1 MDLDT
6 PTRPD
11 RAVKAEDDGHDSE
24 MVHSKPSYRSWKKK
38 YRKMRVV
45 FEGKMREGEN
55 LYKLEQKA
63 LETANRLAVENDRLL
78 DLLLDVNNCPQ
89 IPPDKRIDLTLDAP
103 ADEDDLHLPI
113 DRPTTPSS
121 TPKNGT
127 KSYKQLLAEVP
138 HFGFAS
144 AAGRL
149 PELVI
154 SDLNTGRDSPADPQQ
169 GAPHPPTFLTADD
182 IDNYIYQADVRL
194 AARRARSDSP
204 TDLLPTLAP
213 LAGTAGQ
220 PPDRSVPASALLQN
234 LQTATSTHS
243 LPNPSNPATS
253 SSAARDL
260 ALRNPTSVYNWLRK
274 HAPKTF
280 LQDHEISA
288 ADHHAAPSDD
298 TPAHA
303 KGGAASSRTSR
314 GERPAKTPARPKKTP
329 GSRPRPPPKDT
340 EAMDLDSETAP
351 DATATL
357 LTPAEKKAAAKR
369 KRVVDDDP
377 GYRPKGG
384 SSRPRGARK
393 RKSLGGG
400 GGGADE
406 VSSTPTTA
414 PPPAKKARK
423 SMPAAAAAVVVE
435 KSRDRE
441 RRDEEEEEEEE
452 EGDAITARGAEE
464 D

>member
-1 MDLDT
+1 LSLD
-6 PTRPD
+6 
-11 RAVKAEDDGHDSE
+11 
-24 MVHSKPSYRSWKKK
+24 
-38 YRKMRVV
+38 
-45 FEGKMREGEN
+45 
-55 LYKLEQKA
+55 
-63 LETANRLAVENDRLL
+63 
-78 DLLLDVNNCPQ
+78 
-89 IPPDKRIDLTLDAP
+89 PPAS
-103 ADEDDLHLPI
+103 EDDLHLPI
-113 DRPTTPSS
+113 DRPTTPS

-149 PELVI
+149 PEIVI

-182 IDNYIYQADVRL
+182 IDNYIYHIDVRL
-194 AARRARSDSP
+194 AARRARSESP

-220 PPDRSVPASALLQN
+220 PPDKSVPPSTLLQN
-234 LQTATSTHS
+234 LQTASSTHS

-288 ADHHAAPSDD
+288 ADHAVAASDD

-303 KGGAASSRTSR
+303 KGGPRASRGGGTSR
-314 GERPAKTPARPKKTP
+314 GDRSAKGHPLRKTP
-329 GSRPRPPPKDT
+329 GHAPAPSKPKDAA
-340 EAMDLDSETAP
+340 EPMDLDDEQNAA
-351 DATATL
+351 DL
-357 LTPAEKKAAAKR
+357 LTPSEKKAAKR

-384 SSRPRGARK
+384 SSRPKAKKRKSVGGGEEASTPSGAPPAK
-393 RKSLGGG
+393 KPRKSLG
-400 GGGADE
+400 
-406 VSSTPTTA
+406 SSSKSREQERREKEEEGEGEGEAITA
-414 PPPAKKARK
+414 KPARK
-423 SMPAAAAAVVVE
+423 STGPS
-435 KSRDRE
+435 KSKELERRE
-441 RRDEEEEEEEE
+441 REERQRRDDDEEEEEE